1 MVDTGSVAL
10 DGIVL
15 LEATIGR
22 LHQALRINLTIKV
35 LLSSL
40 QLRSQL
46 MRYDLLLLIAAASLH
61 DLVDAD
67 AAIVAELHGPAG
79 ALVTAML
86 SELFH
91 PMDILLSLVRVE
103 HAQVVEEICICDTIL
118 HTQ

>member
-46 MRYDLLLLIAAASLH
+46 M
-61 DLVDAD
+61 
-67 AAIVAELHGPAG
+67 
-79 ALVTAML
+79 
-86 SELFH
+86 
-91 PMDILLSLVRVE
+91 
-103 HAQVVEEICICDTIL
+103 
-118 HTQ
+118 